1 MRYVPNIFLSIVI
14 CSLFLF
20 NNVLAQKIVTGNIV
34 NETNKGIESVSIYN
48 KKILIALS
56 DREGNF
62 SVKVDSLKNGQTLS
76 FSSVGYENRSIV
88 IDENNTAT
96 SITVKLKDKYVNLKD
111 VQIYAPSFVFTLLK
125 NGLKKLADTGIVNKS
140 ILCRQYMVREGKY
153 KTFAEGIFNLRT
165 DEYKNDILLQLN
177 SIRRLDHLS
186 SVNPNGVQ
194 INYAIDMRMEL
205 KSYFVNNLNDNLSS
219 EDNDYEIEGQ
229 VEYEGEKCYKIYFNR
244 AKNVQYKTRNGW
256 IYITVEKHLIKGI
269 ESNIATLAK
278 NMIWINK
285 QNYTIKN
292 GMSHL
297 ATTYL
302 KCNVVAGLFSE
313 GEPSAEMELIFL
325 EDIDPLEKNSN
336 NYSTSKLRQDL
347 YKYPKRYSAE
357 FWRDIYQKHNLT
369 FPQSI
374 VETYKFKGSIE
385 SEF

>member
-1 MRYVPNIFLSIVI
+1 MRYIPNIILPIVI

-20 NNVLAQKIVTGNIV
+20 NNVSAQKIVTGHII
-34 NETNKGIESVSIYN
+34 NEANKGIESVSIYS

-56 DREGNF
+56 DHDGNF
-62 SVKVDSLKNGQTLS
+62 SVKIDSLKSGQTLS

-88 IDENNTAT
+88 VDENNTAT

-111 VQIYAPSFVFTLLK
+111 VQIYAPNFVFTLLK
-125 NGLKKLADTGIVNKS
+125 NGLKKLADTGVVNKKL
-140 ILCRQYMVREGKY
+140 LCRQYVVREGKY

-186 SVNPNGVQ
+186 SVTPSGVQ

-205 KSYFVNNLNDNLSS
+205 KSYFVNNLNDNLLS
-219 EDNDYEIEGQ
+219 EDNDYEIEGK
-229 VEYEGEKCYKIYFNR
+229 VEYDGEKCYKIYFNR
-244 AKNVQYKTRNGW
+244 ARNVLYKSRNGW
-256 IYITVEKHLIKGI
+256 IYITVDKHLIKGI

-285 QNYTIKN
+285 QNYTVKN

-297 ATTYL
+297 ASTYL

-313 GEPSAEMELIFL
+313 GEPSAEMELLFL
-325 EDIDPLEKNSN
+325 EDVDSLEKNSN

-347 YKYPKRYSAE
+347 YKYPKKYSAE
-357 FWRDIYQKHNLT
+357 LWRDIYQKHNLT

-374 VETYKFKGSIE
+374 VEAYKFKGSIE